1 MAKEILINDGG
12 APARI
17 LPFVANEAITA
28 GSPVQAHTTAGRV
41 EGTTANFFMSGIAL
55 TDADAALDMV
65 NVITGS
71 GIIVRALCDQ
81 DASPG
86 DYMNVAA
93 NSLAGVANH
102 STHDAAESHP
112 IAVCLEA
119 GDTTSGTQL
128 LKVLLK

>member
-1 MAKEILINDGG
+1 MASEILVNDGG

-17 LPFVANEAITA
+17 LPFEAGEAIVA
-28 GSPVQAHTTAGRV
+28 GEPVQVHTDGTV
-41 EGTTANFFMSGIAL
+41 LDTTANFFMTGIAL
-55 TDADAALDMV
+55 TAAADGAIC

-71 GIIVRALCDQ
+71 GVIVRALCDQ

-93 NSLAGVANH
+93 GSLVGVANH

-112 IAVCLEA
+112 IAICLEQ
-119 GDTTSGTQL
+119 GDGSSGSQL